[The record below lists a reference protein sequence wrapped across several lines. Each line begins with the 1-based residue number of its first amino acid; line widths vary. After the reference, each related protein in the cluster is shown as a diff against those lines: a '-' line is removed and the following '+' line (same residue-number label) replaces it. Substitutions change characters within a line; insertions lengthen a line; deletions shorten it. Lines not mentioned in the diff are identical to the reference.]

1 MGVRGPKSAAAL
13 SVIQGTAAVERV
25 ARPNPP
31 AHLSPER
38 QQIWRDVVNAM
49 PADWFRAETH
59 HLLELYTGHIDAG
72 RKLEQLIEQVAAED
86 PLDVDEYD
94 RLLRMRERESRAASS
109 LATRLR
115 ITLQA
120 TYDKTKKRTLSHKK
134 LYDPDDED

>member
-1 MGVRGPKSAAAL
+1 
-13 SVIQGTAAVERV
+13 
-25 ARPNPP
+25 
-31 AHLSPER
+31 
-38 QQIWRDVVNAM
+38 M

-72 RKLEQLIEQVAAED
+72 RKRDQLIEQVAAED